1 MTTLLK
7 EFRIPRAPLRYGNDT
22 CCLELADSTYS
33 QEIIDL
39 RNDPSVGKFLN
50 DVNVSLEEHERWSA
64 SRLTNENVLD
74 FVILIE
80 GKFAGNIS
88 LSNIAFAQRCELGR
102 FIMPADGR
110 RIFAVAA
117 EFLALSFAF
126 EILRLEEI
134 FCAVIE
140 ENEAAWRFHLENGW
154 TFFPPFDRKH
164 TVNGNPVHLFGM
176 RITRAEWPNAFER
189 MQLRVRRLMRA
200 THDVRCLS

>member
-88 LSNIAFAQRCELGR
+88 LSNIAFAQRCEWEDSSC
-102 FIMPADGR
+102 PPT
-110 RIFAVAA
+110 AVA
-117 EFLALSFAF
+117 SSQ
-126 EILRLEEI
+126 
-134 FCAVIE
+134 
-140 ENEAAWRFHLENGW
+140 
-154 TFFPPFDRKH
+154 
-164 TVNGNPVHLFGM
+164 
-176 RITRAEWPNAFER
+176 WPRNSS
-189 MQLRVRRLMRA
+189 
-200 THDVRCLS
+200 RCLSPSRF